1 MDDIFM
7 MEKEDPSES
16 PLTQILATEQNATN
30 RRVALNGNLSFDN
43 P

>member
-7 MEKEDPSES
+7 MEKAQPGEAQLS
-16 PLTQILATEQNATN
+16 QILGTEQDVTN
-30 RRVALNGNLSFDN
+30 RRVALNGNLSFDQ